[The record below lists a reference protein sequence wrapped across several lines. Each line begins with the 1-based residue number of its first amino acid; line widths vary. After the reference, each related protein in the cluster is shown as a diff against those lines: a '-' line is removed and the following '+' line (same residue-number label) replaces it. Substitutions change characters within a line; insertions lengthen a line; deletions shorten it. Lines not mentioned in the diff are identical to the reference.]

1 MSGPPARGASG
12 SGTPTMRT
20 SGSDTPTTRK
30 SRSGTPTTRTARN
43 GTPAAAS
50 PMARS
55 LPGLLAVLLLALA
68 PACAVMAA
76 LGGAHAVLL
85 TVEILL
91 PVGFVALT
99 LAQLADAGRLRMRT
113 LRGRFEL
120 GVALALGQLLA
131 AVAIGAAVM
140 FVDDHDAWMTIAI
153 ILFAAVVA
161 TRAAQLLLRGVVRD
175 VRAIGRGLR
184 AVERGERNVTI
195 AASSGS
201 ELQELARTANRMIA
215 ALGAE
220 ERARDSADAARRQVI
235 AAVSHDLRTP
245 LSSLQLLSQA
255 LEDDLVDADTARRY
269 VRTIGANV
277 RTLGALTDDL
287 FELACLDAGEVAW
300 STAAVDLGELVDEA
314 IELVRPATE
323 AARVRLSAELPPGLA
338 PADANADRL
347 RRVLLNLLQNAI
359 HHTPP
364 DGSVAVS
371 ATAVDDAVEIE
382 VADTGAGIAAEDRP
396 HVFEPFYRG
405 GGDAART
412 RPGSGLGLAISRAI
426 VEAHGGRIWLAED
439 GLAAGSPAVDDRAG
453 SPLGTRVRFTL
464 PIAAA

>member
-1 MSGPPARGASG
+1 MSGG
-12 SGTPTMRT
+12 PTRRV
-20 SGSDTPTTRK
+20 P
-30 SRSGTPTTRTARN
+30 RSGAPTRR
-43 GTPAAAS
+43 S
-50 PMARS
+50 PIARS
-55 LPGLLAVLLLALA
+55 LLGLLAVLLVALA

-76 LGGAHAVLL
+76 LGGGHAVLL

-91 PVGFVALT
+91 PVGLVALT
-99 LAQLADAGRLRMRT
+99 FAQLADAGRLRMRT

-140 FVDDHDAWMTIAI
+140 FVDGHDAWMTIAI

-175 VRAIGRGLR
+175 VRAIGDGLH
-184 AVERGERNVTI
+184 AVERGERDVTI
-195 AASSGS
+195 EARSGS
-201 ELQELARTANRMIA
+201 ELEELARTANRMIL

-255 LEDDLVDADTARRY
+255 LEDDLVDAETARRY

-277 RTLGALTDDL
+277 RTLGALIDDL

-300 STAAVDLGELVDEA
+300 STAAVDLRELVGEA
-314 IELVRPATE
+314 IELLRPTTE
-323 AARVRLSAELPPGLA
+323 AARVRLSAELPAGLA
-338 PADANADRL
+338 PADANPDKL

-364 DGSVAVS
+364 DGSVAVR
-371 ATAVDDAVEIE
+371 ATDLDGAVEVE
-382 VADTGAGIAAEDRP
+382 VADTGAGIAAADRP

-405 GGDAART
+405 GGEAART
-412 RPGSGLGLAISRAI
+412 RPGSGLGLAIARAI
-426 VEAHGGRIWLAED
+426 VEAHGGRIWLAD
-439 GLAAGSPAVDDRAG
+439 AAG
-453 SPLGTRVRFTL
+453 GTRVRFTL
-464 PIAAA
+464 PAAELADGAAEHGALAIPRSEQAATGTALRASRAARSSASAGR